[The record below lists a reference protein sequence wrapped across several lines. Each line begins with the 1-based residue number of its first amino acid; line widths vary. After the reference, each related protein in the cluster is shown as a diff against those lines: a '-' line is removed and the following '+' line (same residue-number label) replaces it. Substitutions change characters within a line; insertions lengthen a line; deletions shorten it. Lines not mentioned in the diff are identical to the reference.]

1 MPTFAPVAGVDA
13 VARARSGECGAGIQR
28 RSTDG
33 EESSKGH
40 GKPDRS
46 DFSYGKMRKAPRF
59 VVKKQQALF
68 FGNASAST
76 IWCDIRVITEGGGIF
91 SEKMHPNCA
100 ALRFRASWCGGVS
113 SIKGFQT

>member
-1 MPTFAPVAGVDA
+1 MPTFAPAAGVDA

-33 EESSKGH
+33 EDSSKGH
-40 GKPDRS
+40 GRPDRS
-46 DFSYGKMRKAPRF
+46 DFSYGKTRKAPRF

-76 IWCDIRVITEGGGIF
+76 IWRDIRVITEGGG
-91 SEKMHPNCA
+91 SEKMHLNCA